1 MSQRARALGLYRGI
15 LRAHRDLPREM
26 KNLGNAYVREEF
38 RRHRAAQARF
48 LVPFFVEWER
58 YLADLRARPP
68 VAGAAAVAGAD
79 LPADAAASLSDE
91 QRIMLESLRKEATA
105 VGAAALGGG
114 VPIEGSENKSGS
126 R

>member
-15 LRAHRDLPREM
+15 LRAHRELPREM
-26 KNLGNAYVREEF
+26 RALGNAYVREEF

-58 YLADLRARPP
+58 YLADLRARAP
-68 VAGAAAVAGAD
+68 VAGAAAIAGAD
-79 LPADAAASLSDE
+79 LPAASAAALSDE
-91 QRIMLESLRKEATA
+91 QRIMLESLRREATA
-105 VGAAALGGG
+105 AGAAALGGG
-114 VPIEGSENKSGS
+114 KPIEGDDGGM